1 MQMRLG
7 SWTRGMGREGWWSP
21 AGPRGLEHTQ
31 PQSSTTT
38 RNLPALNLTL
48 RVAVS
53 MPSLTCSFE
62 IKIFLSQLH
71 ARGMPLVGAEG
82 VLGVFYGSRLLF
94 TGLPP
99 SLPGGLLLCFLFVF
113 MHSRASSFR
122 VRPCLCTQGCET
134 WELGLGS
141 G

>member
-1 MQMRLG
+1 MVVS
-7 SWTRGMGREGWWSP
+7 SWSQR
-21 AGPRGLEHTQ
+21 LEHTQ

-82 VLGVFYGSRLLF
+82 VLGVFYGSGSCSQGFLQKAC
-94 TGLPP
+94 
-99 SLPGGLLLCFLFVF
+99 GGLLLCFLFVF
-113 MHSRASSFR
+113 MPPRATSSFR
-122 VRPCLCTQGCET
+122 VRPCLCTQR
-134 WELGLGS
+134 L
-141 G
+141 